1 MNILSYTAAF
11 PNFNRLHENV
21 IKYYADNLK
30 LPNLTYEEENDLVAV
45 KKIQNQMASFIVFKL
60 FRNKKYFAEFL
71 QESLTKAT
79 HEKFS
84 ADEVVKFSAKFERH
98 PDGNANF

>member
-1 MNILSYTAAF
+1 
-11 PNFNRLHENV
+11 
-21 IKYYADNLK
+21 
-30 LPNLTYEEENDLVAV
+30 
-45 KKIQNQMASFIVFKL
+45 MASFIVFKL
-60 FRNKKYFAEFL
+60 CRNKKYFAEFP

-79 HEKFS
+79 HDKFS